1 MSIRCDTGKRPDER
15 FTQLLDYKNMV
26 LVLLDVGK
34 REIYLKWEIIYYIQ
48 KQNHYIGKLGN
59 HRLQ

>member
-15 FTQLLDYKNMV
+15 FTQLLDYKNRV

-34 REIYLKWEIIYYIQ
+34 REIYLK
-48 KQNHYIGKLGN
+48 
-59 HRLQ
+59 